1 MSENRPSIPAEIK
14 REVRKQC
21 GFGCAI
27 CGMPFFQYDHIEEYA
42 EVREHTAD
50 NLVLLCPNHHSAKT
64 TKKLS
69 PERIREAKLNPFN
82 KNRNL
87 TSGFKVEPSKELLTF
102 LGSNKVT
109 GWYPDGKG
117 EHCPVWVNG
126 YSFFTIHS
134 DEGWLTVSIDI
145 TDEMGRVLLS
155 VRRGELVVS
164 TSAWDYEYEGD
175 NIKIRAGLGR
185 ILLDLNLSD
194 TKVEVLRGM
203 FLDEHQDGFI
213 VESDGSLLTKCNG
226 ETMMTGRNNISQG
239 FGFGGWG
246 MINSASV
253 PNISPPGGFGFFFCW

>member
-42 EVREHTAD
+42 DVQEHTAD

-64 TKKLS
+64 TKKLTH
-69 PERIREAKLNPFN
+69 ERIREAKLNPFN
-82 KNRNL
+82 KSREI
-87 TSGFKVEPSKELLTF
+87 TSGFKVEPSKELVTL
-102 LGSNKVT
+102 LGTNRVT

-126 YSFFTIHS
+126 KNFFTIHC

-145 TDEMGRVLLS
+145 TDEAGRVLLS

-164 TSAWDYEYEGD
+164 TSAWDYEYEGN
-175 NIKIRAGLGR
+175 NIKIRAGLGD
-185 ILLDLNLSD
+185 ILLDLNLAD
-194 TKVEVLRGM
+194 NKVEVLRGM
-203 FLDEHQDGFI
+203 FLDEHQDGF
-213 VESDGSLLTKCNG
+213 VVQSDGSLQTKRHG
-226 ETMMTGRNNISQG
+226 QTMMTGSYNISHG
-239 FGFGGWG
+239 NGFGGWG
-246 MINSASV
+246 MINSASA
-253 PNISPPGGFGFFFCW
+253 PNITPPSGFGFMFIW